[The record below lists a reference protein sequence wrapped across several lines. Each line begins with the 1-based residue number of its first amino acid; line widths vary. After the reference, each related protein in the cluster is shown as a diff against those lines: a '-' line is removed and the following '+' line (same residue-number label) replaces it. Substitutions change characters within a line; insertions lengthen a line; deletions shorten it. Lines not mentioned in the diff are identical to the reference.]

1 MWNKI
6 IEILNKFHQVDA
18 RLWEVGTDFY
28 KSWTKLIEN
37 IKAANIDDGTN
48 FVKVKMY
55 EENTSVEKR
64 YYMELNGNNITPIN
78 RLNKIASQSA
88 IRQYLQVGSAL
99 NYIYYSEGDKI
110 VNDFYLNFNIYKYK
124 EKNFSL
130 AEHIIETM
138 CISIASNVGFVR
150 NLGYSILICLLNKV
164 QKLPNDI
171 VIKRRTNSK
180 NKVFKI
186 DVPLQFKTN
195 EWYAKEYIDHV
206 CGEDTKNFGNGK
218 STYITCVDEILKL
231 YKLDDIIENIYQ
243 WSQGATAPETELYS
257 KERTYFRTNILSS
270 RGIDYD
276 KIYSDLENSPA
287 NEIHVSLLE
296 ACHIYEV
303 REIKRKKDNKEIVSD
318 PNNGILL
325 NAACHK
331 LFDSRIVSF
340 DAEGILR
347 YRKESEGDV
356 KKLFGNLKV
365 NIKQKILNEKMK
377 EYLTKRD

>member
-1 MWNKI
+1 
-6 IEILNKFHQVDA
+6 
-18 RLWEVGTDFY
+18 
-28 KSWTKLIEN
+28 
-37 IKAANIDDGTN
+37 
-48 FVKVKMY
+48 MY

-195 EWYAKEYIDHV
+195 E
-206 CGEDTKNFGNGK
+206 
-218 STYITCVDEILKL
+218 
-231 YKLDDIIENIYQ
+231 
-243 WSQGATAPETELYS
+243 
-257 KERTYFRTNILSS
+257 
-270 RGIDYD
+270 
-276 KIYSDLENSPA
+276 
-287 NEIHVSLLE
+287 
-296 ACHIYEV
+296 
-303 REIKRKKDNKEIVSD
+303 
-318 PNNGILL
+318 
-325 NAACHK
+325 
-331 LFDSRIVSF
+331 
-340 DAEGILR
+340 
-347 YRKESEGDV
+347 
-356 KKLFGNLKV
+356 
-365 NIKQKILNEKMK
+365 
-377 EYLTKRD
+377 